1 MATNLEFIKSA
12 SGTSVS
18 SLSVT
23 DCFSADYD
31 VYYVSISKADLSTAG
46 YHYARFIDSGG
57 VDSTANYDS
66 AGLSTRSYTTFGQMR
81 FTGQTYINNI
91 AYQTTNASDGT
102 GISFYVFNPYDS
114 SSYTF
119 ALAQTS
125 SFNSGSGLFGV
136 KHISVHKVAEQI
148 TGINFFPASGTYDN
162 ITINVYGLA
171 SN

>member
-23 DCFSADYD
+23 DCFSDKYN
-31 VYYVSISKADLSTAG
+31 VYKVSITKAKNSANN

-57 VDSTANYDS
+57 VDASANYDS
-66 AGLSTRSYTTFGQMR
+66 AGMSLRSFTTFGQMR
-81 FTGQTYINNI
+81 FTNQDKINNI
-91 AYQTTNASDGT
+91 AYQGPDQDMGT
-102 GISFYVFNPYDS
+102 GITFYVFNPYDS

-119 ALAQTS
+119 GLAQTS
-125 SFNSGSGLFGV
+125 GYYSSGLFGV

-162 ITINVYGLA
+162 ITINVFGVK
-171 SN
+171 

>member
-31 VYYVSISKADLSTAG
+31 VYYVSISKADLSLSA

-66 AGLSTRSYTTFGQMR
+66 AGQSIRSYAVFGEMR

-91 AYQTTNASDGT
+91 AYQSANTSDGNSL
-102 GISFYVFNPYDS
+102 SFFVFNPYDS

-119 ALAQTS
+119 ALGQAS
-125 SFNSGSGLFGV
+125 NFNAGSGLFGV

-148 TGINFFPASGTYDN
+148 TGINFFPSSGTYDN
-162 ITINVYGLA
+162 ITINVYGVK
-171 SN
+171 